1 MRADA
6 ATLDKLAWPRLQDAL
21 AERAATA
28 FGREL
33 SQALTPGLS
42 AADIAGSFGR
52 TAEILAGGD
61 LSLGGLRDIRPYLQ
75 SVRDGNMLEG
85 SEILE
90 MAWTLDA
97 AGTIRRALADGERPA
112 LAQVAETMGNFD
124 GALRLVREQLDSDG
138 RVRDDATPKLR
149 EIRRRLNPL
158 RGRIRDRLQ
167 AIMESRGDAIQDAL
181 ITQRRDRYVIP
192 VKASFQS
199 QVPGIIL
206 DSSDS
211 GQTVFV
217 EPQSVVALNNELAL
231 LELEERDEVR
241 RILIA
246 LGQRLAF
253 EPRVD
258 ETLDAIGVLD
268 LSQAS
273 ASLARDWQL
282 VQPEFTPDR
291 LVLTG
296 LRHPFVSDC
305 VPNTVEL
312 SRDVRLLLVTG
323 PNAGGKTVLMKSV
336 GLAALMAA
344 SGLFVAV
351 QAGSS
356 PCLPLFRR
364 LLIDIGDEQS
374 IEASLSTYAAHLVK
388 LRQIATGAAED
399 VLVLIDEMGSGTD
412 PAEGAALSQ
421 AILEEVLKRG
431 SLGLVTT
438 HLAPLKVFASEQP
451 HVLNAAMR
459 FDVDRLLPTFEL
471 VPGQPGRSY
480 ALAIAERL
488 ELSPQLLE
496 RASEILG
503 PEGER
508 LEGLL
513 ATLERQREQLRLQLA
528 QAAEQAEQA
537 RSEAAVLREQIDRL
551 RAGEEQVM
559 AEAARRAEELLQR
572 TMQQAKELRR
582 TAVTQP
588 EHRSQALQEI
598 QALREEARRQGT
610 LRPQRQRQA
619 TTSRPAAARLA
630 PGVTVHVGSYG
641 ASGQVLELRGSDVL
655 VQLGLLKV
663 TVPAADVQIVGETKP
678 QKPRGGLAVG
688 STGDFP
694 DELNIRGARVEAGLE
709 ELGDFLSEAHA
720 LKKGSIRILH
730 GKGTGTLRDAV
741 RRYLKD
747 DRRVESFADAA
758 PYEGG
763 HGVTVAVLRQ

>member
-1 MRADA
+1 M
-6 ATLDKLAWPRLQDAL
+6 AWPRLQSAL

-33 SQALTPGLS
+33 SLKLTPGLTPAEVS
-42 AADIAGSFGR
+42 GSFGR
-52 TAEILAGGD
+52 TAEILSGGD

-97 AGTIRRALADGERPA
+97 ASTIRRALADGERPA
-112 LAQVAETMGNFD
+112 LAEVAASMGSFD

-158 RGRIRDRLQ
+158 RSRIRDRLQ

-217 EPQSVVALNNELAL
+217 EPQAVVALNNELAL

-241 RILIA
+241 RILVA

-258 ETLDAIGVLD
+258 ETLAAIGVLD

-273 ASLARDWQL
+273 AALARDWQL

-291 LVLTG
+291 LVLRG
-296 LRHPFVSDC
+296 LRHPFVKDC

-356 PCLPLFRR
+356 PRLPLFRQ

-496 RASEILG
+496 RAAEILG

-513 ATLERQREQLRLQLA
+513 ATLERQREQLSLQLA
-528 QAAEQAEQA
+528 EAAAEAEQA
-537 RSEAAVLREQIDRL
+537 RSEAAVLREQIERL

-559 AEAARRAEELLQR
+559 AEAARKADQLLQR

-582 TAVTQP
+582 TATTQP
-588 EHRSQALQEI
+588 EARSQALQEM
-598 QALREEARRQGT
+598 QALREEARRQGS
-610 LRPQRQRQA
+610 LRPQRQRRSGGAAQA
-619 TTSRPAAARLA
+619 PARLA
-630 PGVTVHVGSYG
+630 PGVTVHVDSYG

-663 TVPAADVQIVGETKP
+663 TVPAAGVRVVGQPEP
-678 QKPRGGLAVG
+678 RAPRGGLAVG
-688 STGDFP
+688 STGAFP
-694 DELNIRGARVEAGLE
+694 EELNIRGARVEAGLE
-709 ELGDFLSEAHA
+709 ELEDFISEAHA
-720 LKKGSIRILH
+720 LKKGTVRILH

-741 RRYLKD
+741 RRFLKD